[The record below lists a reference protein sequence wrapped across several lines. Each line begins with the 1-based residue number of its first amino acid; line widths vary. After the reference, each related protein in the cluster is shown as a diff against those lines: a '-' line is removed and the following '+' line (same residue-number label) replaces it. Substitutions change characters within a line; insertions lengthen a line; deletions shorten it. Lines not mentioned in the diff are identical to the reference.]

1 MNTDHGKVVYSN
13 QNPELQKALYNVS
26 EEFNISMLELRDL
39 INSMLE
45 NQSTIKSIKIEQ
57 DEIPSPLEELNTAI
71 IKNREIINKNLQTLN
86 KN

>member
-1 MNTDHGKVVYSN
+1 MNTDHGKVVDSI

-26 EEFNISMLELRDL
+26 EKFNISMLELRNI

-45 NQSTIKSIKIEQ
+45 NQSTIKSLKIEQ